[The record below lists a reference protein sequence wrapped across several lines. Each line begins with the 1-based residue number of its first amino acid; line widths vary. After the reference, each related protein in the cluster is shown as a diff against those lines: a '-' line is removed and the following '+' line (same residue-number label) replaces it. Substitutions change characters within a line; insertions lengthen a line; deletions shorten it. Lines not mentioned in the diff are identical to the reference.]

1 MELPLTSTASLLTWL
16 LTWFSWVPAD
26 LRIIGVTALQVRLSV
41 DSLLNMVKSDSKTS
55 TSTQSEEVEERKPN
69 PSLILLSRDDDA
81 YEDLSLKQVEKL
93 VVGECSNVNS
103 NDNASFSSYSEVII
117 TDVREI
123 IKNTKEMTGAQS
135 NVSTLDPI
143 ENSSFFF
150 FFLLLYY
157 LLKSIASSNWKKCLQ
172 VRSYCAQIYWLELI
186 CFYFVSFP
194 VVWGMLNR
202 NWSSFNSMF
211 QIWFLW
217 LRTPNTTS
225 KIHKKYLV
233 IIFFW
238 VITSSGASIWGF
250 LDLLF

>member
-150 FFLLLYY
+150 FFFAVVLLIEVY
-157 LLKSIASSNWKKCLQ
+157 
-172 VRSYCAQIYWLELI
+172 
-186 CFYFVSFP
+186 SFE
-194 VVWGMLNR
+194 
-202 NWSSFNSMF
+202 
-211 QIWFLW
+211 
-217 LRTPNTTS
+217 
-225 KIHKKYLV
+225 
-233 IIFFW
+233 
-238 VITSSGASIWGF
+238 
-250 LDLLF
+250 

>member
-143 ENSSFFF
+143 ENSFFF
-150 FFLLLYY
+150 FFF
-157 LLKSIASSNWKKCLQ
+157 C
-172 VRSYCAQIYWLELI
+172 CCTTYWSL
-186 CFYFVSFP
+186 
-194 VVWGMLNR
+194 
-202 NWSSFNSMF
+202 
-211 QIWFLW
+211 
-217 LRTPNTTS
+217 
-225 KIHKKYLV
+225 
-233 IIFFW
+233 
-238 VITSSGASIWGF
+238 
-250 LDLLF
+250 